1 MADTKTTALTAMTT
15 PVGTDLIYVVDD
27 PGGTPASQKVTFANS
42 WTNYYKGV
50 ADALYQPLDS
60 DLTAIAALTTT
71 TYGRALLTQADEAA
85 LLATINLEIGTDVQA
100 HDAGLDSIAGL
111 TTAANKG
118 IYTTASDTYATYDL
132 TAAGLALL
140 DDADASAQR
149 TTLGLAIGSDVQ
161 AYDAGLASIAG
172 LTTAANKGIY
182 TTDSDTYATYDLTSA
197 GRALLDDADAS
208 AQRTTL
214 GLAIGTDV
222 LAYDADVL
230 FADVGD
236 NFTAGYTSD
245 SYSRGTISSGTVT
258 PAPTTSEENFQ
269 HYTNNG
275 AHTLAPP
282 ASPCSVVIE
291 ITNGASA
298 GAITTSGFTS
308 VGGDSLTTTEGHIF
322 IAYITKV
329 NASSSLYI
337 EAMQ

>member
-27 PGGTPASQKVTFANS
+27 PGGTPASQKLTFANA
-42 WTNYYKGV
+42 WTNYYKV
-50 ADALYQPLDS
+50 QADTLYQPLDG
-60 DLTAIAALTTT
+60 DLTSIAALTTT
-71 TYGRALLTQADEAA
+71 AYGRALLTQADEAA
-85 LLATINLEIGTDVQA
+85 LKATINLEIGV
-100 HDAGLDSIAGL
+100 
-111 TTAANKG
+111 
-118 IYTTASDTYATYDL
+118 
-132 TAAGLALL
+132 
-140 DDADASAQR
+140 
-149 TTLGLAIGSDVQ
+149 DVQ

-172 LTTAANKGIY
+172 LTTAADTGIY
-182 TTDSDTYATYDLTSA
+182 TTALDTYSTFSLTSAGRALLDDATAADQRTTLGLAIGTNVQAYDAGLASIAGLTTSANQGIYTTGSDTYATFSLTAA

-236 NFTAGYTSD
+236 TLTAGYISD

-258 PAPTTSEENFQ
+258 PAPATGQENFQ

-308 VGGDSLTTTEGHIF
+308 VGGDSLTTTNGHIF
-322 IAYITKV
+322 IAYITKANV
-329 NASSSLYI
+329 SSSLYI